1 LRRASSSRLSLVAGD
16 FDPTRGEEDDMT
28 HGLRSA
34 LAGTVLCVAAITDGD
49 LAHAG
54 PFSPTWNPEAVQAES
69 DVAADPVLPIV
80 ESIGQASEPPRL
92 GAVPRGASA
101 PRLSGADGANEILFA
116 GGIASTTGNPRLLE
130 GLSEARDPVEL
141 LPPEPSIPVR
151 IDTPGSGVLLL
162 AAAALIALR
171 NHARIAK
178 LLRR

>member
-1 LRRASSSRLSLVAGD
+1 MNHR
-16 FDPTRGEEDDMT
+16 
-28 HGLRSA
+28 LRSPIVGA
-34 LAGTVLCVAAITDGD
+34 AMCLAAISVVD
-49 LAHAG
+49 LARAG
-54 PFSPTWNPEAVQAES
+54 PFSPTWNPEAVEAES
-69 DVAADPVLPIV
+69 EIAADPVLPIV

-92 GAVPRGASA
+92 GTVLRGAAA

-116 GGIASTTGNPRLLE
+116 GGSASAIGNPRLLE

-141 LPPEPSIPVR
+141 LPPEPSISVR